1 MSGVL
6 VHEWIERSGGAEKVL
21 DEFVNCY
28 PDADLYCLWNDAPGR
43 YSTTDVN
50 ESALAATPL
59 RRSKALSLPVMPFTW
74 RGLENRDY
82 DFALISSHVFAHHA
96 TFREQSA
103 RFRKF
108 VYVHTPARYVWNPE
122 LDERGNSPLAR
133 LGSPIL
139 RKIDRKRASEG
150 ASFAANSEFVSRR
163 VERAWGVQSRVIHPP
178 VDVDRIS
185 AVEDWRSRL
194 SENELQLLSSLPSP
208 FVLGASRFIPYKRLD
223 WVIRAAERAGTA
235 AVIAGSGP
243 EEDRLRAMADS
254 ASVPVRIV
262 RRPSDALLFALYQQA
277 LAYVFPAIEDFGIM
291 PVEAMAAGA
300 RVITNSIGGA
310 SETVTPGV
318 DGLHFHDD
326 SWESVAECIRDV
338 AAVDVNGAR
347 SYEKYSVRRFR
358 SEIATWTG
366 VPVFGYANSVSPQ

>member
-1 MSGVL
+1 MAGVL

-28 PDADLYCLWNDAPGR
+28 PDADLYCLWNDAPER

-59 RRSKALSLPVMPFTW
+59 RRSKALALPAMPFTW
-74 RGLENRDY
+74 RGLANRDY
-82 DFALISSHVFAHHA
+82 DFALISSHLFAHHA
-96 TFREQSA
+96 TFRGSSA
-103 RFRKF
+103 EFRKF

-122 LDERGNSPLAR
+122 LDQRGNSPLAR

-150 ASFAANSEFVSRR
+150 ASFAANSEFVRRR
-163 VERAWGVQSRVIHPP
+163 VEQAWNVSAEVIHPP

-185 AVEDWRSRL
+185 AVEDWKSRL
-194 SENELQLLSSLPSP
+194 SESESQLLSSLPST

-243 EEDRLRAMADS
+243 EEDRLRAMAEA

-277 LAYVFPAIEDFGIM
+277 LVYVFPAIEDFGIM

-300 RVITNSIGGA
+300 RVITNSVGGA
-310 SETVTPGV
+310 SETVEPGV

-326 SWESVAECIRDV
+326 SWESVAECIRDID
-338 AAVDVNGAR
+338 AVEVRRSR
-347 SYEKYSVRRFR
+347 SYEKYSVHRFR
-358 SEIATWTG
+358 AEVATWTG
-366 VPVFGYANSVSPQ
+366 VPVFGYANSAEPQ

>member
-50 ESALAATPL
+50 ESVLAATPL

-74 RGLENRDY
+74 RGLENRGY

-150 ASFAANSEFVSRR
+150 ASFAANSVFVSRR
-163 VERAWGVQSRVIHPP
+163 V
-178 VDVDRIS
+178 
-185 AVEDWRSRL
+185 
-194 SENELQLLSSLPSP
+194 
-208 FVLGASRFIPYKRLD
+208 
-223 WVIRAAERAGTA
+223 
-235 AVIAGSGP
+235 
-243 EEDRLRAMADS
+243 
-254 ASVPVRIV
+254 
-262 RRPSDALLFALYQQA
+262 
-277 LAYVFPAIEDFGIM
+277 
-291 PVEAMAAGA
+291 
-300 RVITNSIGGA
+300 
-310 SETVTPGV
+310 
-318 DGLHFHDD
+318 
-326 SWESVAECIRDV
+326 
-338 AAVDVNGAR
+338 
-347 SYEKYSVRRFR
+347 
-358 SEIATWTG
+358 
-366 VPVFGYANSVSPQ
+366 